1 MTNQRQTRNI
11 SSEFIYKKPK
21 LSPSFQKKLT
31 SITPTILKDKV
42 ETNVKSEKSSINFNK
57 LMISKFENDLEN
69 LLNNLSANFS
79 KPERIDD
86 LDPDTSKLFNIM
98 TEFDKHIFNG
108 AEIINSNIG
117 KLFKTIHFLLIQN
130 KAKLNKAVHYLI
142 KM

>member
-1 MTNQRQTRNI
+1 MNDQRQARNT

-21 LSPSFQKKLT
+21 LSPSFEKKLT
-31 SITPTILKDKV
+31 SITPTILKEKL
-42 ETNVKSEKSSINFNK
+42 ETNVKNQKNSINFNK

-69 LLNNLSANFS
+69 LLQNLSAKFS
-79 KPERIDD
+79 KPERFDD
-86 LDPDTSKLFNIM
+86 LDPDTTKLFNIM

-108 AEIINSNIG
+108 PELINSNIG

-130 KAKLNKAVHYLI
+130 KVKFNKAVHYLI